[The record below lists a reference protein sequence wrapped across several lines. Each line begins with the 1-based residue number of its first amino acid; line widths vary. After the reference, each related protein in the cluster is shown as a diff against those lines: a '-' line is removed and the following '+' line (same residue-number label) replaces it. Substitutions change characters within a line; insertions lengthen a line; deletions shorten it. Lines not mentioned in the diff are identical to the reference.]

1 VIIKS
6 FIKPQD
12 REKFFIRFGGI
23 AQLCFVAAIFL
34 GRMEDPRLDFIT
46 GLLMGFS
53 MVGNLV
59 FVYNVSRKVNKQRR
73 LK

>member
-1 VIIKS
+1 MIIKS

-23 AQLCFVAAIFL
+23 AQLCFVAAILL

-46 GLLMGFS
+46 GLLMGLS
-53 MVGNLV
+53 MVGNLA
-59 FVYNVSRKVNKQRR
+59 FIYTVSRKASNQRR
-73 LK
+73 SK